1 MNPFQSLFQPSLT
14 PGRASPDAT
23 LHYFNEAARSYAD
36 YEPKYWHTE
45 AGSTGLHVSRLGFGG
60 YRTARGVLP
69 HFDALREALIS
80 GTNVIDTSANYAD
93 GASEALVGDV
103 IREVIAAKR
112 VEREEIVVVTKGGY
126 IQGRNMELHEENKY
140 PEVVPYSRGCFHS
153 IHPDF
158 LADQIRFSRLRL
170 GLETIDF
177 FLLHNPEYFLMHAEH
192 IGMPRAEAR
201 RQYEDRIARAF
212 NFLEGAASAGWIQY
226 YGVSSNTLPASAE
239 SYTATHLDFLIKLG
253 GPRFRAVQ
261 FPANLVEA
269 DFRFNQAASGG
280 AVALQAPE
288 AGLWT
293 LANRPLNA
301 FLPEKGMVR
310 LARLVNDP
318 PDGGARTEAELQ
330 RLESDLVD
338 TEERITELFGPRHF
352 LFSDGEPAMSGFVR
366 RYRDSFRMREELE
379 AVLPSIAS
387 AVQKTIHRLITLSTS
402 EADGHAVEKYT
413 RQANAVLSLWTE
425 YVGVRAHRRMEVLEN
440 ELGATSRFLQN
451 RPLAVQAVLFLLA
464 GPCPATVLAGMRRRE
479 YVRQLS
485 RVYATPPPPVQDLFA
500 LVRRA
505 SDVLESMDPAPEGS

>member
-1 MNPFQSLFQPSLT
+1 MNPFQDLFQPVLI

-23 LHYFNEAARSYAD
+23 LRYFKEAAGSYSD
-36 YEPKYWHTE
+36 YEQKYWRTE

-69 HFDALREALIS
+69 HFDALRESLIS

-103 IREVIAAKR
+103 LREVIAAKR
-112 VEREEIVVVTKGGY
+112 IEREQIVIVTKGGY
-126 IQGRNMELHEENKY
+126 IQGRNMELQKENQY
-140 PEVVPYSRGCFHS
+140 PEVVPYNRACFHS

-158 LADQIRFSRLRL
+158 LADQIRYSRLRL
-170 GLETIDF
+170 GVETIDF

-192 IGMPRAEAR
+192 EGMPQTEAR
-201 RQYEDRIARAF
+201 KMYEDRIARAF
-212 NFLEGAASAGWIQY
+212 TFLESAASSGWIQY
-226 YGVSSNTLPASAE
+226 YGVSSNTLPATAD

-261 FPANLVEA
+261 FPANLIEA

-280 AVALQAPE
+280 AVAVQAPE

-301 FLPEKGMVR
+301 FLPDRGMVR

-318 PDGGARTEAELQ
+318 PDSGARTEAELQ

-338 TEERITELFGPRHF
+338 TEDRITELFGPRHF
-352 LFSDGEPAMSGFVR
+352 LFSNTEPAMSSFIN
-366 RYRDSFRMREELE
+366 RYRDAFRTREDLE
-379 AVLPSIAS
+379 GALPSIAS
-387 AVQKTIHRLITLSTS
+387 AMQKTIHRLIALSSS

-413 RQANAVLSLWTE
+413 RQSNATLSLWTE
-425 YVGVRAHRRMEVLEN
+425 YVGVRTHRRLEVLEN
-440 ELGATSRFLQN
+440 RLGEASRFLKN
-451 RPLAVQAVLFLLA
+451 RPLALQAVLFLLA
-464 GPCPATVLAGMRRRE
+464 GPCPATVLLGMRRKE

-500 LVRRA
+500 LVRA
-505 SDVLESMDPAPEGS
+505 TSDALESMDPPAAGE